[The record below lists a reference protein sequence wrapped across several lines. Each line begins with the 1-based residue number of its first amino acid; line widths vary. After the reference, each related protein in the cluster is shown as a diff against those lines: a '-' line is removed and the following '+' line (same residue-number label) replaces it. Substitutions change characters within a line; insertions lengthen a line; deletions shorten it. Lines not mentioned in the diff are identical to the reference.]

1 MSRDLFS
8 KKIRAGRRR
17 TYYMDVKERES
28 GDIYLLFSE
37 SFTNR
42 AGYEE
47 RSRIQINK
55 EDLQK
60 IADSLEETLAYIREE
75 LKVDF
80 Y

>member
-1 MSRDLFS
+1 MDLYT
-8 KKIRAGRRR
+8 KKIPAGTKR
-17 TYYMDVKERES
+17 TYYMDVKRRDG

-37 SFTNR
+37 SFINR
-42 AGYEE
+42 NGMEE

-60 IADSLEETLAYIREE
+60 VADGLEETLTYIKQE
-75 LKVDF
+75 LKVNF